1 MQILAGHAQDD
12 KAPSRHNHMTKH
24 EIMHVSRCGG
34 NALAGKGQ
42 NLPVQLRW
50 RGKRHFVKLLSS

>member
-42 NLPVQLRW
+42 NLAVQLRW
-50 RGKRHFVKLLSS
+50 RGKRHIL